1 MGNYAVDIIT
11 DEKDILKIFPL
22 FVEWAEENGE
32 TVADL
37 DKDDILEHLYFCYVR
52 GAIIAAKDTQGNVV
66 GISAIMP
73 QKEWLAKRTD
83 LLTLAFFVSPKYRK
97 SRCSALLLQK
107 SKEYAR
113 LNNMDLIVSVLTNRD
128 AELKDK
134 FFRMYGL
141 SNAGGTYLY
150 KVANE

>member
-1 MGNYAVDIIT
+1 MYDVNIIT

-22 FVEWAEENGE
+22 FIEWAEENGE
-32 TVADL
+32 TIQDL

-52 GAIIAAKDTQGNVV
+52 GAIMLAKDHEGNAV
-66 GISAIMP
+66 GVSAIMP

-83 LLTLAFFVSPKYRK
+83 LLTLAFFISPKHRK
-97 SRCSALLLQK
+97 SRCAALLLQK
-107 SKEYAR
+107 SKDYAR

-134 FFRMYGL
+134 FFKMYGL

-150 KVANE
+150 RVN